1 MTYLYLILS
10 LLFVF
15 ITHRLMGTEIAR
27 FVRRLGG
34 DNKAFIN
41 LWSAVFL
48 PGTILHEVS
57 HFLVAAMTGVHTGKV
72 EVLPEF
78 IEDAIDGQEK
88 RGVHLGYV
96 QVAKMN
102 PIQGF
107 LVGFA
112 PFITGSIMLVWLSTI
127 IPQFLYQENYW
138 VLSLLLYLF
147 FTVANSMFPS
157 WQDIKH
163 TLIFILILIVGV
175 VALFFLGIKFSVTP
189 PQMVIDILL
198 TLTRTFL
205 LSGVLNLLIFLPF
218 NLTGRLRG

>member
-1 MTYLYLILS
+1 
-10 LLFVF
+10 
-15 ITHRLMGTEIAR
+15 MGTELAK

-34 DNKAFIN
+34 DNKAFIT

-78 IEDAIDGQEK
+78 IEDAVEGQEK
-88 RGVHLGYV
+88 KGVHLGYV

-102 PIQGF
+102 PLQGF

-127 IPQFLYQENYW
+127 IPQLLFQKNYW
-138 VLSLLLYLF
+138 LLALLLYIF

-163 TLIFILILIVGV
+163 TLVFILILIIGV
-175 VALFFLGIKFSVTP
+175 IALFYFGFRFSVTP
-189 PQMVIDILL
+189 SQVVIDILL

-205 LSGVLNLLIFLPF
+205 LSGVLNLVIFLPF
-218 NLTGRLRG
+218 KLTGKIKSYKAY